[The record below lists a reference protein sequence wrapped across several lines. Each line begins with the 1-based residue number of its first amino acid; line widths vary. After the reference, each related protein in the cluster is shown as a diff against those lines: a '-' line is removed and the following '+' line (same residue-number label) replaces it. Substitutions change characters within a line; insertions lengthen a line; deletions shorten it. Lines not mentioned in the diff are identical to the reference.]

1 MRTGIFQWRN
11 LWIKRKESN
20 IKAFELKFGQGAKI
34 RGGHLE
40 GQK

>member
-1 MRTGIFQWRN
+1 ME
-11 LWIKRKESN
+11 KVKESN

-40 GQK
+40 GKSK

>member
-1 MRTGIFQWRN
+1 MG
-11 LWIKRKESN
+11 KESN